1 MFTVLKLLICFFS
14 LFQIPDSLFLVVSRQ
29 KYSKRL
35 NIFLFIRPK
44 RSDIY
49 THFSHKL
56 GLIRNLFFI
65 NKKEFTIINFLLTF
79 QVFESKLQFVA
90 RYFSL
95 WILRTRHSWNVGFE
109 FQRFTK
115 HRCLPI
121 WQSEMACWPEG
132 NYFNSNQCDNYVPQW
147 WVQRWVELVVY

>member
-1 MFTVLKLLICFFS
+1 M
-14 LFQIPDSLFLVVSRQ
+14 
-29 KYSKRL
+29 
-35 NIFLFIRPK
+35 
-44 RSDIY
+44 SDIY

-115 HRCLPI
+115 HWCLPI

-132 NYFNSNQCDNYVPQW
+132 NYWNSKLHIFWEGHKILRNLHLTFSHV
-147 WVQRWVELVVY
+147 VSVKSKVEISQNFVAFSEYMN

>member
-1 MFTVLKLLICFFS
+1 M
-14 LFQIPDSLFLVVSRQ
+14 FQIPDSLFSLGCGRQ
-29 KYSKRL
+29 KYFKRS
-35 NIFLFIRPK
+35 NIFLFIRSK
-44 RSDIY
+44 NIRYLYSF
-49 THFSHKL
+49 FSQ
-56 GLIRNLFFI
+56 IRLDKNLVFY
-65 NKKEFTIINFLLTF
+65 KKNLQPSFLLTF
-79 QVFESKLQFVA
+79 QAFEFELQFVA

-147 WVQRWVELVVY
+147 WVELVV